1 MLTIDLKIMNSELH
15 QSCARLEDAL
25 RHITGWAS
33 KIRQGDFSARL
44 SLNNEQLM
52 STEEDINRL
61 ADWLQSLALESQQQ
75 LQRHEQLIQRQSD
88 SLRLVYDITS
98 SLNKTLDAR
107 SFIPLYLASFKEIS
121 GAQIADAYLHDKF
134 GNESLLSS
142 LEDEG
147 HFTRQDENCMVVPLS
162 AKGKLY
168 GEYRLYM
175 DQPIVALSASSR
187 ELLSN
192 IGLNL
197 GMALE
202 KQVQERDSNM
212 LGRMAERT
220 AFAHE
225 LHDSMAQT
233 LASLRFQVR
242 ILDDVLQNVTEP
254 RIWAQMETVE
264 KLVDL
269 AHQELRSLIGQFRAP
284 IEVGNLSAGLKK
296 ILARFRT
303 QSGIPV
309 FFENQCEDTEFPEE
323 TQIAII
329 RVAQE
334 SLKNICKHSKAETV
348 RILLRPRSNGQYLML
363 IEDDGVGFDN
373 IPVREHAGEHIGLS
387 VMEERAA
394 QIGGEFRIE
403 SEKGEGT
410 RIVLT
415 FAVT

>member
-1 MLTIDLKIMNSELH
+1 MPTIDQKTMNNELH
-15 QSCARLEDAL
+15 QGNAPLQDAL
-25 RHITGWAS
+25 QKITDWAS

-44 SLNNEQLM
+44 ALDNTPLN
-52 STEEDINRL
+52 STEDDINRL
-61 ADWLQSLALESQQQ
+61 AEWLQSLATESQAQ
-75 LQRHEQLIQRQSD
+75 LQHHEQVIQSQSD

-98 SLNKTLDAR
+98 SLNKTLDAKA
-107 SFIPLYLASFKEIS
+107 FIPLYLASFKEIS
-121 GAQIADAYLHDKF
+121 GAQIADAYLHDTY
-134 GNESLLSS
+134 GNAHLLSS

-147 HFTRQDENCMVVPLS
+147 HSVRQDENCMVVPLS
-162 AKGKLY
+162 VKDKLY

-175 DQPIVALSASSR
+175 EQPIVDLSASSR

-202 KQVQERDSNM
+202 KQVQEQDSNM

-233 LASLRFQVR
+233 LASLRYQVR
-242 ILDDVLQNVTEP
+242 ILDDVLQNVTER

-284 IEVGNLSAGLKK
+284 IEVGNLSGGMKK

-303 QSGIPV
+303 ESGIPV
-309 FFENQCEDTEFPEE
+309 FFQNQCENTEFPEE

-334 SLKNICKHSKAETV
+334 SLKNICKHSKAESV
-348 RILLRPRSNGQYLML
+348 RILLRQRASGQYLML

-373 IPVREHAGEHIGLS
+373 IPLREHAGEHIGLS

-394 QIGGEFRIE
+394 QIGGEFSIE

-415 FAVT
+415 FAAT

>member
-1 MLTIDLKIMNSELH
+1 MPTIDRKTMNSEFQL
-15 QSCARLEDAL
+15 SDERLENAL
-25 RHITGWAS
+25 QQITGWAS
-33 KIRQGDFSARL
+33 RIRQGDFSARL
-44 SLNNEQLM
+44 ELNNAQLT

-61 ADWLQSLALESQQQ
+61 AEWLQSLARESQEQ
-75 LQRHEQLIQRQSD
+75 LQHHEQLIQSQSD

-98 SLNKTLDAR
+98 SLNKTLDAKA
-107 SFIPLYLASFKEIS
+107 FIPRYLASFKEIS
-121 GAQIADAYLHDKF
+121 GAQIADAYLHDTY
-134 GNESLLSS
+134 GNERLLSS

-147 HFTRQDENCMVVPLS
+147 HFVRQDENCMVVPLS
-162 AKGKLY
+162 VKDKLY

-175 DQPIVALSASSR
+175 DQPIISLSASSR
-187 ELLSN
+187 ALMSN

-202 KQVQERDSNM
+202 KQVQEQDSNM

-233 LASLRFQVR
+233 LASLRYQVR
-242 ILDDVLQNVTEP
+242 ILDDVLQDVTEP

-284 IEVGNLSAGLKK
+284 IEVGNLSGGLKK
-296 ILARFRT
+296 VLARFRT
-303 QSGIPV
+303 ESGIPV
-309 FFENQCEDTEFPEE
+309 FFQNQCEDTEFSEE

-348 RILLRPRSNGQYLML
+348 RILLRRRSNGQFMML

-373 IPVREHAGEHIGLS
+373 TPLRGHAGEHIGLS

-394 QIGGEFRIE
+394 QIGGEFSIE

-415 FAVT
+415 FATT

>member
-1 MLTIDLKIMNSELH
+1 MPLSDPLQE
-15 QSCARLEDAL
+15 
-25 RHITGWAS
+25 ITDWAS

-44 SLNNEQLM
+44 DLGNRKFS

-61 ADWLQSLALESQQQ
+61 AEWLQSLAKESQEE
-75 LQRHEQLIQRQSD
+75 LSHREQLIKSHSD
-88 SLRLVYDITS
+88 SLKLVYDITS
-98 SLNKTLDAR
+98 ALNKTYDVEG
-107 SFIPLYLASFKEIS
+107 FISQYLPTLKELS
-121 GAQIADAYLHDKF
+121 GAHLADAYLHDRD
-134 GNESLLSS
+134 GNESLLAS
-142 LEDEG
+142 LRDEVG
-147 HFTRQDENCMVVPLS
+147 VERTDENCLVVPLS
-162 AKGKLY
+162 VKNRLY

-175 DQPIVALSASSR
+175 DQPVTSLAPSMC
-187 ELLSN
+187 ELLAN

-202 KQVQERDSNM
+202 KQKQEQDSMM
-212 LGRMAERT
+212 LARMEERT

-242 ILDDVLQNVTEP
+242 VLDELLQDVTQTRV
-254 RIWAQMETVE
+254 WMQMESVE

-284 IEVGNLSAGLKK
+284 IETGNLSSGIKK

-303 QSGIPV
+303 ESGIPV
-309 FFENQCEDTEFPEE
+309 FFQNECEELQFPEE
-323 TQIAII
+323 VQIAII
-329 RVAQE
+329 RIAQE
-334 SLKNICKHSKAETV
+334 SLKNICKHSQAETV
-348 RILLRPRSNGQYLML
+348 RILLRQQPDKQIMVL
-363 IEDDGVGFDN
+363 IEDDGVGFES
-373 IPVREHAGEHIGLS
+373 IPNREHAGMHIGLS

-394 QIGGEFRIE
+394 QIGGTLNIE

-415 FAVT
+415 FALT

>member
-1 MLTIDLKIMNSELH
+1 MNKHSQRPAGGDSTPLKDPLQE
-15 QSCARLEDAL
+15 
-25 RHITGWAS
+25 ITDWAS
-33 KIRQGDFSARL
+33 KIRQGDFNARL
-44 SLNNEQLM
+44 KLSHTQFS
-52 STEEDINRL
+52 STQDDINRF
-61 ADWLQSLALESQQQ
+61 AEWLQSLARQSQEELEH
-75 LQRHEQLIQRQSD
+75 REQLIQHQSD
-88 SLRLVYDITS
+88 SLRLVYDVTS
-98 SLNKTLDAR
+98 SLNKTFDAK
-107 SFIPLYLASFKEIS
+107 SFISRYLATFKELS
-121 GAQIADAYLHDKF
+121 GAKIADAYLHDSY
-134 GNESLLSS
+134 GNETLLSS
-142 LEDEG
+142 LEDAGAIKRE
-147 HFTRQDENCMVVPLS
+147 DENCMVVPLS
-162 AKGKLY
+162 VKDKLY

-175 DQPIVALSASSR
+175 DQPVVGLASSTR

-202 KQVQERDSNM
+202 KQVQEQDSNM

-242 ILDDVLQNVTEP
+242 ILDDVLQDVTEP
-254 RIWAQMETVE
+254 RIWEQMETVE

-284 IEVGNLSAGLKK
+284 IEVGNLSGGLKK

-303 QSGIPV
+303 ESGIPV
-309 FFENQCEDTEFPEE
+309 FFQNQCEDVDFPEE

-348 RILLRPRSNGQYLML
+348 RILLRPLSNGQCMML

-373 IPVREHAGEHIGLS
+373 LPLREHAGEHIGLS
-387 VMEERAA
+387 VMEERAT
-394 QIGGEFRIE
+394 QIGGEFSIE

-415 FAVT
+415 FAPT

>member
-1 MLTIDLKIMNSELH
+1 MNSEADTNSLPLKDCL
-15 QSCARLEDAL
+15 Q
-25 RHITGWAS
+25 HIADWAS

-44 SLNNEQLM
+44 ELGNEQF
-52 STEEDINRL
+52 STTEDDINRL
-61 ADWLQSLALESQQQ
+61 AEWLQSLARESQEQ
-75 LQRHEQLIQRQSD
+75 LQQHEQLIQSQSD

-98 SLNKTLDAR
+98 DLNKTFDAKA
-107 SFIPLYLASFKEIS
+107 FISRYLGTFKEIS
-121 GAQIADAYLHDKF
+121 GAQIADAYLHDTY
-134 GNESLLSS
+134 GNERLLSS
-142 LEDEG
+142 IEDAG
-147 HFTRQDENCMVVPLS
+147 DTTRQDENCMVVPLS
-162 AKGKLY
+162 VKEKLY

-175 DQPIVALSASSR
+175 DQPVVGLSASSR

-202 KQVQERDSNM
+202 KQVQEQDSNM

-242 ILDDVLQNVTEP
+242 ILDDVLQDVTEP

-284 IEVGNLSAGLKK
+284 IEVGNLSGGLKK

-303 QSGIPV
+303 ESGIPV
-309 FFENQCEDTEFPEE
+309 FFQNQCEEADFPEE

-348 RILLRPRSNGQYLML
+348 RILLRPKLNGQCMML
-363 IEDDGVGFDN
+363 IEDDGIGFDD
-373 IPVREHAGEHIGLS
+373 IPMREHAGEHIGLS
-387 VMEERAA
+387 VMQERAA
-394 QIGGEFRIE
+394 QIGGEFSIE

-415 FAVT
+415 FAAT

>member
-1 MLTIDLKIMNSELH
+1 MPTIDRKTMNSEAK
-15 QSCARLEDAL
+15 QSSEPLEEAL
-25 RHITGWAS
+25 QQITVWAS
-33 KIRQGDFSARL
+33 RIRQGDFSARL
-44 SLNNEQLM
+44 KLDSAQLN
-52 STEEDINRL
+52 STEADINRL
-61 ADWLQSLALESQQQ
+61 AEWLQSLAQESQEQLQYHQQ
-75 LQRHEQLIQRQSD
+75 LIKSQSD

-98 SLNKTLDAR
+98 SLNKTLDAK
-107 SFIPLYLASFKEIS
+107 SFIPRYLASFKEIS
-121 GAQIADAYLHDKF
+121 GAQIADAYLHDAY

-147 HFTRQDENCMVVPLS
+147 NYKRQDENCMVVPLS
-162 AKGKLY
+162 SKDKLY

-175 DQPIVALSASSR
+175 DQPVVGLLASSR
-187 ELLSN
+187 ALLSN

-202 KQVQERDSNM
+202 KQVQEQDSNM

-233 LASLRFQVR
+233 LASLRYQVR
-242 ILDDVLQNVTEP
+242 ILDDVLQDVTEP

-269 AHQELRSLIGQFRAP
+269 AHQELRSLIGQFRTP
-284 IEVGNLSAGLKK
+284 IEIGDLSSGLKK

-303 QSGIPV
+303 ESGIPV
-309 FFENQCEDTEFPEE
+309 FFQNQCEGAEFSEE

-334 SLKNICKHSKAETV
+334 SLKNICKHSRAETV
-348 RILLRPRSNGQYLML
+348 RILLRRRSNGQYLML

-373 IPVREHAGEHIGLS
+373 IPMREHAGEHIGLS

-394 QIGGEFRIE
+394 QIGGTFSIE

-415 FAVT
+415 FAAT

>member
-1 MLTIDLKIMNSELH
+1 MP
-15 QSCARLEDAL
+15 L
-25 RHITGWAS
+25 RDPLQEITDWAS
-33 KIRQGDFSARL
+33 NIRQGDFSARL
-44 SLNNEQLM
+44 KLSNKQFS
-52 STEEDINRL
+52 STEDDINRL
-61 ADWLQSLALESQQQ
+61 ADWLESLAKQSQEE
-75 LQRHEQLIQRQSD
+75 LSNRENLIQSQSD
-88 SLRLVYDITS
+88 SLKLVYDITS
-98 SLNKTLDAR
+98 GLNKTYDAKG
-107 SFIPLYLASFKEIS
+107 FISQYLTTLKELS
-121 GAQIADAYLHDKF
+121 GATRADAFLHDRQ
-134 GNESLLSS
+134 GRESLLAS

-147 HFTRQDENCMVVPLS
+147 AIERTDENCMVVPLS
-162 AKGKLY
+162 VKDRLY

-175 DQPIVALSASSR
+175 DQPVTKLTDSTR

-202 KQVQERDSNM
+202 KQEQEQDSMM
-212 LGRMAERT
+212 LGRVSERT

-242 ILDDVLQNVTEP
+242 ILDGLLQDVTKTHV
-254 RIWAQMETVE
+254 WMQMETVE

-284 IEVGNLSAGLKK
+284 IEVGNLSGEMKK

-303 QSGIPV
+303 ESGIPA
-309 FFENQCEDTEFPEE
+309 FFQNQCEAIQFPEE

-334 SLKNICKHSKAETV
+334 SLKNICKHSQAETV
-348 RILLRPRSNGQYLML
+348 RILLRQQSNTQCMML
-363 IEDDGVGFDN
+363 VEDDGVGFGFLPD
-373 IPVREHAGEHIGLS
+373 REHAGMHIGLS
-387 VMEERAA
+387 VMKERAE
-394 QIGGEFRIE
+394 QIGGSLSIE

-410 RIVLT
+410 RIMLT
-415 FAVT
+415 FPLT